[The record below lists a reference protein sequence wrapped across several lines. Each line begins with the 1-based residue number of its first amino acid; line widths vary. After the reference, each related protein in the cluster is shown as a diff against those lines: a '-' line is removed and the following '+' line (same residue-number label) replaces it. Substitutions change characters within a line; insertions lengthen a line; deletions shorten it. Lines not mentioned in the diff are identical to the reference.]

1 MQAQWTHSAWQAFGQ
16 YLGNWATPCCL
27 NRKELRIIYLTAYQ
41 EGNAACVK
49 LNEPDIFFNINK
61 FHKLAVKY
69 KMKTCLFWSHFWLF
83 WKQQILFITYGHD
96 ESNVAVVVQSLS
108 CVWLCNSMDYSI
120 PRLPCPSLSPGVC
133 LNSCPL
139 SHWCYITVSSSA
151 TLFSS
156 CLQSF
161 PASGSFPISWFFAS
175 GDQSIGASALAS
187 TLPMNTLTLEQ
198 QSTLGR
204 EGKG

>member
-49 LNEPDIFFNINK
+49 LNEPDIFFNTNK

-83 WKQQILFITYGHD
+83 WKQQILFITY
-96 ESNVAVVVQSLS
+96 AVSKKKTLTLNKVG
-108 CVWLCNSMDYSI
+108 
-120 PRLPCPSLSPGVC
+120 PCPSLNGKAIAELRPIRSQSP
-133 LNSCPL
+133 
-139 SHWCYITVSSSA
+139 
-151 TLFSS
+151 
-156 CLQSF
+156 
-161 PASGSFPISWFFAS
+161 
-175 GDQSIGASALAS
+175 
-187 TLPMNTLTLEQ
+187 LTHSRSL
-198 QSTLGR
+198 LLHGI
-204 EGKG
+204 